1 MVLTLT
7 FIFDCRL
14 QTMELK
20 VFFEII
26 SRFIIIW
33 LKIDDL
39 MEKNT
44 AYYHKMLPFLT
55 SKFGKFLLTK
65 SLTNFNFRF
74 LAY

>member
-33 LKIDDL
+33 LKIDD
-39 MEKNT
+39 
-44 AYYHKMLPFLT
+44 
-55 SKFGKFLLTK
+55 FGKFLLTK